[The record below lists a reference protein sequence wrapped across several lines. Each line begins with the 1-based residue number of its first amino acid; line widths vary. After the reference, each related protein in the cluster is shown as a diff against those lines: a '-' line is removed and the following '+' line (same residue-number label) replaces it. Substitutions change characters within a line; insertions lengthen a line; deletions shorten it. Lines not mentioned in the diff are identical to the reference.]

1 MGAPSQLTPTFQ
13 GHIAST
19 HDALILFEACLS
31 GAISHVARRPHDRER
46 AGLIQSG
53 NVFIYEEHSSGIKR
67 WTDGVPWSPSR
78 ILGNFLVYREL
89 DRPFPPGEKKRAM
102 KRSKTSPH
110 GLSKSLDA
118 YGAVN
123 SSYNLAS
130 GGGYD
135 PANPTSALNKETERS
150 LIGSLIDSYGFK
162 DGGLVKKTVS
172 VTIGGISHHLVSYY
186 TVADILNNKFTTPT
200 KDPHFQHIIP
210 RPDLI
215 TKQNFRT
222 PINEVDALERMEEQS
237 MYAPCPQ
244 TRSSYEL
251 TNQSVAHRSMS
262 LPMLQVGYANN
273 TGLPSNYC
281 MTNTPGTYNPG
292 LQQPLASPSYN
303 GQFASSAQMYPVKS
317 ESRPQIHGDYRQQRY
332 HSDEMNVHR
341 SAMPPPIN
349 TSWSR
354 RGSTYDD
361 AAVSGISPVS
371 VDSKLTHDSG
381 YSSYGSLRDGTNL
394 AQDYAMKRS
403 LPSPHMTTP
412 YDRTPAHQYSN
423 MDHTGLKDPSWQM
436 SPPGTNHGHYITSQ
450 NQWASSSY
458 NT

>member
-46 AGLIQSG
+46 SGLIQSG

-110 GLSKSLDA
+110 GLSKSLDS
-118 YGAVN
+118 YGGVN
-123 SSYNLAS
+123 SGYNLAS

-135 PANPTSALNKETERS
+135 PANPNSLNKETERS

-222 PINEVDALERMEEQS
+222 PINEVDALERMEEQA

-262 LPMLQVGYANN
+262 LPMLQIGYGNN
-273 TGLPSNYC
+273 PGLPSNYC

-292 LQQPLASPSYN
+292 MQPPLSSPGYN
-303 GQFASSAQMYPVKS
+303 GQFAPSAQMYPIKS
-317 ESRPQIHGDYRQQRY
+317 EGRSHIHGDYRQQRY
-332 HSDEMNVHR
+332 NSDEMNVHR

-354 RGSTYDD
+354 RGSAYDE

-371 VDSKLTHDSG
+371 VDSKITQDSG
-381 YSSYGSLRDGTNL
+381 YSSYGSIRDGSSMS
-394 AQDYAMKRS
+394 QDYAMKRS
-403 LPSPHMTTP
+403 LPTPHMTSP
-412 YDRTPAHQYSN
+412 YERPPTHQYSN
-423 MDHTGLKDPSWQM
+423 MDHTGIKENSWQIGQQ
-436 SPPGTNHGHYITSQ
+436 GTGHGHYIASQ

-458 NT
+458 NA

>member
-46 AGLIQSG
+46 SGLIQSG

-102 KRSKTSPH
+102 KRNKTSTH
-110 GLSKSLDA
+110 SLSKSLDE
-118 YGAVN
+118 YGAV
-123 SSYNLAS
+123 STGYNMVT
-130 GGGYD
+130 GTGYD
-135 PANPTSALNKETERS
+135 PANPNALNKETERS

-215 TKQNFRT
+215 SKQNFRT
-222 PINEVDALERMEEQS
+222 PINEVDALERMEEQA
-237 MYAPCPQ
+237 MYNPCPQ

-262 LPMLQVGYANN
+262 LPMLQVGYGNN
-273 TGLPSNYC
+273 PALSNNYC
-281 MTNTPGTYNPG
+281 MTTNQGTYNPG
-292 LQQPLASPSYN
+292 LQPPLSSPGYN
-303 GQFASSAQMYPVKS
+303 GQFSPSAQMYPIKA
-317 ESRPQIHGDYRQQRY
+317 EARPQIHGDYRQQQQQRY

-341 SAMPPPIN
+341 AAMPPPIN
-349 TSWSR
+349 TNWSR
-354 RGSTYDD
+354 RGSTYDE
-361 AAVSGISPVS
+361 AGISPVS
-371 VDSKLTHDSG
+371 VDSKITQDSG
-381 YSSYGSLRDGTNL
+381 YSSYGSLRDGANMS
-394 AQDYAMKRS
+394 QDYAMKRS
-403 LPSPHMTTP
+403 LPTPHMSSP
-412 YDRTPAHQYSN
+412 YDRPPTHQYSN
-423 MDHTGLKDPSWQM
+423 MDHTGIKENGWHIGQQ
-436 SPPGTNHGHYITSQ
+436 GGGHNHYIAPQ
-450 NQWASSSY
+450 NQWASTAY
-458 NT
+458 NS